1 MLQDSLLQQLLR
13 QTALLTQLVCA
24 PAAERQPSQAAATQQ
39 AAEEP
44 VLLAEQVVLLAEQ
57 VVPSEPLSSRERRQ
71 KRQGES
77 LQKLEAEAALQQ
89 KDTPKTPQP
98 AFPPRRQD
106 SFHVP
111 SRQDSQ
117 KSLGSQTSSGNT
129 PTPRKLFQTPG
140 SEENFFRDRQL
151 QDLKEELKT
160 PSPVPANLRIDWM
173 FGKSAEKTA
182 QRDLE
187 RDLAADRA
195 REAAS
200 ARLKQEEDRALEAAR
215 QTGHKPEQV
224 CVLKTGPRKGGRP
237 KGSKDRAPRPVN
249 GLRKR
254 RADVSAVSKLKLFQR
269 ADELVSNTGSKR
281 DAVRRLQADFGIS
294 CSMAKDLMQPAKR
307 AKVEQF
313 VETTPQGRDG
323 LRPQGSHL
331 GLCQLASKR
340 DQALQ
345 AAADPAG
352 SQTLAV
358 AEPHEFAANRA
369 QTEITMSDQ
378 IPVWLKPTPGK
389 VLTSLLRLKTAA
401 EQSRVRQEARLARNA
416 DKKGQSAKD
425 KAKARQRQT
434 KVGLQAS
441 QPGGESAS

>member
-1 MLQDSLLQQLLR
+1 M
-13 QTALLTQLVCA
+13 
-24 PAAERQPSQAAATQQ
+24 
-39 AAEEP
+39 
-44 VLLAEQVVLLAEQ
+44 
-57 VVPSEPLSSRERRQ
+57 
-71 KRQGES
+71 
-77 LQKLEAEAALQQ
+77 QKLEAEAALQQ

-117 KSLGSQTSSGNT
+117 KSLGSQTSSGKT

-182 QRDLE
+182 QRDLA

-215 QTGHKPEQV
+215 QTGHKPD
-224 CVLKTGPRKGGRP
+224 PRKGGRP

-254 RADVSAVSKLKLFQR
+254 RADVSAVGKLKLFQR

-294 CSMAKDLMQPAKR
+294 CS
-307 AKVEQF
+307 
-313 VETTPQGRDG
+313 
-323 LRPQGSHL
+323 SH
-331 GLCQLASKR
+331 A
-340 DQALQ
+340 
-345 AAADPAG
+345 
-352 SQTLAV
+352 
-358 AEPHEFAANRA
+358 
-369 QTEITMSDQ
+369 
-378 IPVWLKPTPGK
+378 
-389 VLTSLLRLKTAA
+389 
-401 EQSRVRQEARLARNA
+401 
-416 DKKGQSAKD
+416 
-425 KAKARQRQT
+425 
-434 KVGLQAS
+434 AS
-441 QPGGESAS
+441 QESQGGTVR